1 MARDVD
7 ERIDALARG
16 QNGVVTRAQLL
27 RLGVPP
33 GVIRRRARAGRLRR
47 AHRGV
52 YLVGPIPPPW
62 SRETAAVLACGPEA
76 VLSHWS
82 AASLWKLVSPPDA
95 DAPIDVIV
103 PAGEN
108 GPRAG
113 IRVRRV
119 AALEPDERTSLHGI
133 PITTPERT
141 LLDLASVARPREVEH
156 AVARAEREGL
166 VDSSG
171 LTRLPERYRGR
182 KGVALLRAVLKRHGG
197 PAFTRSEA
205 EVRFLGLL
213 RKAHLPAAEVNVRVA
228 GFELDF
234 FWRAERIAVEVDGYR
249 FHGSRSS
256 FERDRRRSTR
266 LAAQGIQVIPLT
278 WKQIAEDEVATA
290 VQLGQALMS
299 ARSRGG

>member
-1 MARDVD
+1 VD
-7 ERIDALARG
+7 DRIDALARG

-27 RLGVPP
+27 RLGIPP
-33 GVIRRRARAGRLRR
+33 GAIRRRARAGRLRR

-52 YLVGPIPPPW
+52 YVVGPIPPAW

-76 VLSHWS
+76 ALSHRS
-82 AASLWKLVSPPDA
+82 AASLWELVRPPAA
-95 DAPIDVIV
+95 DAPVDVIV

-119 AALEPDERTSLHGI
+119 VALEPDERTSLHHI
-133 PITTPERT
+133 PITAPGRT
-141 LLDLASVARPREVEH
+141 VLDLASVADPREVEH
-156 AVARAEREGL
+156 AVACAEREGL
-166 VDSSG
+166 ADRSHW
-171 LTRLPERYRGR
+171 TRLLERYRGR
-182 KGVALLRAVLKRHGG
+182 KGVALLRAVLERHGG

-213 RKAHLPAAEVNVRVA
+213 RKARFPAPEVNVRVA

-249 FHGSRSS
+249 FHGSRSR
-256 FERDRRRSTR
+256 FERDRRRSAQ

-278 WKQIAEDEVATA
+278 WKQIVEDEVATA
-290 VQLGQALMS
+290 VQLGQALMN